1 MLEKKRENKR
11 ENKRNGI
18 NIFRL
23 IKEFFFIIVGIG
35 LAGFGLKGF
44 LIPSGFIDGGV
55 TGISLLI
62 HFLTPLNLS
71 LLILVINLPFILLAR
86 KQIGKVFAIKTFI
99 AIILLSVSL
108 LFIKY
113 PIITLDK
120 LLVAIFG
127 GFLLGAGIGL
137 SVRGGSVLDGTEVL
151 SVYLNRKTGFSV
163 GEIVFFINIIIFSV
177 AAVFLGI
184 ETALYSILTYLVASK
199 SIDLIA
205 HGIEEYTGLT
215 IISDKNKEIRRKLF
229 DFGNGVT
236 IYKGNKGYADE
247 KDKREI
253 DILFTIVTRLEVSKI
268 KAAIKEIDKTALII
282 EENISDIEGGFI
294 KRRKPKITK

>member
-1 MLEKKRENKR
+1 MPNKKRVGFITFN
-11 ENKRNGI
+11 
-18 NIFRL
+18 L
-23 IKEFFFIIVGIG
+23 LKEFFLILVGIG

-55 TGISLLI
+55 TGISLLV
-62 HFLTPLNLS
+62 HFLTPINLS
-71 LLILVINLPFILLAR
+71 LLIFIINLPFIFLAI
-86 KQIGKVFAIKTFI
+86 KQIGKTFALKTLFAII
-99 AIILLSVSL
+99 VLSLSL
-108 LFIKY
+108 LWINY

-137 SVRGGSVLDGTEVL
+137 SVRGGSVLDGTEIL
-151 SVYLNRKTGFSV
+151 SVYLNRKTGFSI
-163 GEIVFFINIIIFSV
+163 GEIVFFINVIIFSV

-199 SIDLIA
+199 SIDFIS

-229 DFGNGVT
+229 EMGNGVT
-236 IYKGNKGYADE
+236 IYKGNKGYADD
-247 KDKREI
+247 KDKKEI
-253 DILFTIVTRLEVSKI
+253 DILFTIVTRLEVFKI
-268 KAAIKEIDKTALII
+268 KKAIQSIDLHALII
-282 EENISDIEGGFI
+282 EESISEIEGGFI
-294 KRRKPKITK
+294 KKRKPRIIK

>member
-1 MLEKKRENKR
+1 MFEKKSFGFITFN
-11 ENKRNGI
+11 
-18 NIFRL
+18 L
-23 IKEFFFIIVGIG
+23 IKEFFLIFVGIG

-62 HFLTPLNLS
+62 HFLTPINLS
-71 LLILVINLPFILLAR
+71 LLIFAINLPFIFLAR
-86 KQIGKVFAIKTFI
+86 KQIGKIFAIKTLFAIVVLSLSLSFI
-99 AIILLSVSL
+99 N
-108 LFIKY
+108 Y

-137 SVRGGSVLDGTEVL
+137 SVRGGSVLDGTEIL
-151 SVYLNRKTGFSV
+151 SVYLNRKTGFSM
-163 GEIVFFINIIIFSV
+163 GEIVFFINVIIFSV
-177 AAVFLGI
+177 AAIFLGI

-199 SIDLIA
+199 SIDFIS

-215 IISDKNKEIRRKLF
+215 IISDKNKEIRKKLF
-229 DFGNGVT
+229 EMGNGVT
-236 IYKGNKGYADE
+236 IYHGNKGYANE
-247 KDKREI
+247 KDKKEI
-253 DILFTIVTRLEVSKI
+253 EILFTIVTRLEVFKI
-268 KAAIKEIDKTALII
+268 KKEIQNIDTSALII
-282 EENISDIEGGFI
+282 EESISEIEGGFI